1 MEKESLTKTME
12 ENKSLQIQ
20 SNTMDTNDEKKKKI
34 VQREMWRPLDRN
46 AHVGPFML

>member
-20 SNTMDTNDEKKKKI
+20 SNTMDTNDEKKKKNCAK
-34 VQREMWRPLDRN
+34 RN
-46 AHVGPFML
+46 VETS